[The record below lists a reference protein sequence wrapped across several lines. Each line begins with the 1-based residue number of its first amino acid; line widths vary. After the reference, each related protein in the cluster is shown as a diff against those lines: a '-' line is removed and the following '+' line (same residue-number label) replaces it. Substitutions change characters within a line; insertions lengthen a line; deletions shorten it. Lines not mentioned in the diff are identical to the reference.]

1 MSLRRLVTSVTDA
14 ETRFLEDIPDEIRDV
29 LEWYGDRQA
38 RVAASQKREAF
49 GDIQS
54 AAPRR

>member
-1 MSLRRLVTSVTDA
+1 MSLRGLVTSVTDA

-29 LEWYGDRQA
+29 LEWYGDRQP
-38 RVAASQKREAF
+38 RVADSHKREAF

-54 AAPRR
+54 AASRR